1 MSKSSHVYSHM
12 TNLQPGGEKARKR
25 PSQARAQVTVAAIL
39 EATAHILAETGY
51 DALSTNRVAARAGV
65 SIGSL
70 YQYFPSKEA
79 LVAELVDRQCDRLN
93 ALFGEVFLGAQSLP
107 PQKLTRAIIGAI
119 YRAKV
124 QDPQLSRVLREQLP
138 KVGKLRRLEESLAR
152 ITEVVAGYLEQ
163 HRALLR
169 VACPQR
175 AAFYAVELGE
185 SLTMSA
191 VIKRP
196 DDDAEQVIDE
206 ITDIVVRYL
215 FR

>member
-1 MSKSSHVYSHM
+1 MGS
-12 TNLQPGGEKARKR
+12 LQESEEKARKK

-39 EATAHILAETGY
+39 EATAHILSETGY

-93 ALFGEVFLGAQSLP
+93 ALFGEVFLDAQTLAP
-107 PQKLTRAIIGAI
+107 HALARAIIAAI

-124 QDPQLSRVLREQLP
+124 EDPQLSRVLREQLP

-152 ITEVVAGYLEQ
+152 ITEVVAGYLQQ
-163 HRALLR
+163 HRGLLR
-169 VACPQR
+169 VACPER

-191 VIKRP
+191 VLKRP
-196 DDDAEQVIDE
+196 EEDADIAIDE

-215 FR
+215 FRR